1 LTRNP
6 QRTCMYLWYVY
17 KEKLTNLSE
26 HKFEE
31 IHSQIEDLSLKS
43 FHDIE
48 GKVSM
53 HLPARHKFG

>member
-1 LTRNP
+1 
-6 QRTCMYLWYVY
+6 MYSWYVY
-17 KEKLTNLSE
+17 KKKLTNLSE

-31 IHSQIEDLSLKS
+31 IYGQIAGLSQRY

-53 HLPARHKFG
+53 LLPTRHEFG